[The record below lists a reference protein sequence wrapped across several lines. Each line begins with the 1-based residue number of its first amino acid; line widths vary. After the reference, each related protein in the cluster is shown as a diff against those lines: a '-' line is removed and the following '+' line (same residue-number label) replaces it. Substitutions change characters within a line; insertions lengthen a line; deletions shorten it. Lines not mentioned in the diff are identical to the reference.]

1 MITRYFRET
10 LSCFRN
16 IPFFKRI
23 LVIEKSEVAKLIIQ
37 LVVVVDLRFDNEA
50 RLLVLV
56 TQKLR
61 AISIKLCF
69 NHQTIVIVIE
79 KKPSNKQE
87 RSLK

>member
-1 MITRYFRET
+1 MKRCHVLGIF
-10 LSCFRN
+10 L
-16 IPFFKRI
+16 FFKRI
-23 LVIEKSEVAKLIIQ
+23 LVIEKSEIAKLIIQ

-69 NHQTIVIVIE
+69 NH
-79 KKPSNKQE
+79 
-87 RSLK
+87 